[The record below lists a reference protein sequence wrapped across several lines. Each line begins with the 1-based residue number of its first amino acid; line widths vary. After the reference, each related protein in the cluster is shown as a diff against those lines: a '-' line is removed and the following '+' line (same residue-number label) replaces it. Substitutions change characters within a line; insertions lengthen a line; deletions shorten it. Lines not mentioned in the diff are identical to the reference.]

1 MTCYEIPIID
11 KLYVVGRGTILV
23 VKKEDYQ
30 KVNCHINDIIND
42 KYIISAVEW
51 SPYGKFV
58 GLVVKNK

>member
-1 MTCYEIPIID
+1 MKKINVIKE
-11 KLYVVGRGTILV
+11 LYVMGRGTILV
-23 VKKEDYQ
+23 VTKKDYQ